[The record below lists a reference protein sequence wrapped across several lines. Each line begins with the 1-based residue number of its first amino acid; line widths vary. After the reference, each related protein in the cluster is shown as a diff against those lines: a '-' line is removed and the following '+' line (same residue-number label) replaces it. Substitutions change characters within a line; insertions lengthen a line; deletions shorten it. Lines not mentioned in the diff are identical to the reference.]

1 MLYISYNATGGIK
14 MEYVV
19 NAILWI
25 LAIYGLFEIIKNII
39 YINTYTGFKSDGIY
53 LIIGVKNQEEK
64 IEGFLRSTIFKF
76 LYGKEDYIKNIMI
89 VDLKS
94 TDKTNQIIKNMEK
107 QYECLQILSWKEC
120 KEIMDSIDDI

>member
-1 MLYISYNATGGIK
+1 

-107 QYECLQILSWKEC
+107 QYECLQTLSWKEC
-120 KEIMDSIDDI
+120 KEIMDNIYDI